1 MIERGT
7 VVKVEGRLVQV
18 RIEQQGGCG
27 SCAAN
32 GTCRAVG
39 TVVEALDRA
48 GLAPSPGDPVGVE
61 VSAANQARGA
71 LTLLGLPLVLFALA
85 YAAGAYLLPGTGE
98 GARALLGLGG
108 LAGGLALGAL
118 IERGRREASMPRLV
132 SLA

>member
-1 MIERGT
+1 
-7 VVKVEGRLVQV
+7 
-18 RIEQQGGCG
+18 
-27 SCAAN
+27 
-32 GTCRAVG
+32 
-39 TVVEALDRA
+39 
-48 GLAPSPGDPVGVE
+48 VE